1 MHGTVPPLP
10 QRCGASHTHTHIHTT
25 HTLTHPTHTHTH
37 THTQPHPPTHTHPRT
52 RTHRHTHI
60 HPHTHPRTHTTHRHT
75 HIHPHT
81 HPCTHHKHTHT
92 ESSPSLLYIFQQNNS
107 NFYNSII
114 ICSFVHCNE
123 LEGTYYT
130 VQKEATPDLTAA
142 FGDCNKTTV
151 LSGNNGTIDMSVFC
165 LMSKVM
171 SDTFYTTLMQKR
183 GPQ

>member
-1 MHGTVPPLP
+1 MHYLSTVEVNNAWNCTSTSPTVW
-10 QRCGASHTHTHIHTT
+10 CFTHTHTHTHHT
-25 HTLTHPTHTHTH
+25 HTHTPHTH

-52 RTHRHTHI
+52 R
-60 HPHTHPRTHTTHRHT
+60 THRHT